1 MIFIFVVFQ
10 RCFWS
15 KITKKQ
21 PFLIKNWHFW
31 LFNNF
36 WTIQIGSFLTKI
48 AFLSKMTKNEKVMA
62 LFYPFWWK
70 IVIFDFSIIFEL
82 FKSGHFW
89 PKWRFWW
96 KIDIFDLSITVQI
109 GPFLTKMDN
118 LRRRKCSKFW
128 FDESKCRH
136 IMKHDMLWMRWLNLL
151 RLGLYM
157 QTGFIMI
164 RIVLVSNTL

>member
-1 MIFIFVVFQ
+1 MFTPPLKLVPAVAWLMRNYINGIDFYFLVFQ

-15 KITKKQ
+15 KMTKK
-21 PFLIKNWHFW
+21 KNHDFDNFWSKIDIFW

-36 WTIQIGSFLTKI
+36 LTVHVGS
-48 AFLSKMTKNEKVMA
+48 
-62 LFYPFWWK
+62 
-70 IVIFDFSIIFEL
+70 
-82 FKSGHFW
+82 
-89 PKWRFWW
+89 
-96 KIDIFDLSITVQI
+96 
-109 GPFLTKMDN
+109 FLTKMDN

-151 RLGLYM
+151 CFGLYI

-164 RIVLVSNTL
+164 RIALVSNTYK

>member
-1 MIFIFVVFQ
+1 MGH
-10 RCFWS
+10 FWS
-15 KITKKQ
+15 KWRFWSKNNKKNEKAMTL
-21 PFLIKNWHFW
+21 FDHFW
-31 LFNNF
+31 WKFDIFGFSVILERFQFGHF
-36 WTIQIGSFLTKI
+36 WQKWRFW
-48 AFLSKMTKNEKVMA
+48 SKMTKNEKTMT
-62 LFYPFWWK
+62 LF
-70 IVIFDFSIIFEL
+70 E
-82 FKSGHFW
+82 H
-89 PKWRFWW
+89 FWW
-96 KIDIFDLSITVQI
+96 KIDIFDFSITVQI